1 MLKENMTET
10 MLKENTTRNKAN
22 INRLIFFTKNAHTV
36 DRKNKRFAA
45 GLEL

>member
-1 MLKENMTET
+1 MTKT
-10 MLKENTTRNKAN
+10 TLKENTTRNKA
-22 INRLIFFTKNAHTV
+22 ILIKLFFITKDAHTV